1 MHEFS
6 AHAPTKTTPRLPRP
20 IACSSPRT
28 SSPARPQTFARRS
41 DSFLNGPLPAA
52 VSGLPRQMETVQDA
66 AGKVTEALKET

>member
-6 AHAPTKTTPRLPRP
+6 A
-20 IACSSPRT
+20 
-28 SSPARPQTFARRS
+28 ARPDKDHAALASVDRLLQSADGLTRS
-41 DSFLNGPLPAA
+41 ASDLRAEVLSFLNGPLPAA